1 MGGRSQKSDIF
12 IKHFDKVALPS
23 GDLQAIC
30 KYCSKAYK
38 WKHGGGYDT
47 LIRHIEKNHPVKIGI
62 SRYQS
67 QIPTFSSQSGNESQL
82 FKFSESDFRDETARF
97 VAVEQLS
104 FSFGDKLSFQN
115 WLSSSANPAIRRISR
130 NTLKRTIHKLVATQK
145 KELIKEFASLDNK
158 VSLCSDIW
166 SDHWQSCSYMGITCH
181 WIDNAWNIQKRLLAY
196 RCFNDPH
203 TAILEEYGLTSKI
216 FSISFDNASANTCS
230 IDELIRICQPSI
242 GGKFF
247 HIRCTCHILNLC
259 VQDGLRS
266 LETYIKPIRTA
277 IHYLWTHPQV
287 MKQWGRFCKA
297 NGMRAKRFARDV
309 PTRWNST
316 YKLLLSI
323 FQYKELLCGFFGQVV
338 QSSSLY
344 LFSNQWNICTTICE
358 ILKVFSDATDQLS
371 GVYYPTCHLV
381 VTHLCNVACIF
392 CEHLNSNEPPLIECI
407 ISMKTKWEKYF
418 LNIPE
423 IFLSTSTELM

>member
-1 MGGRSQKSDIF
+1 MGGRSQQSAIF
-12 IKHFDKVALPS
+12 IKHFDKVTLPS

-38 WKHGGGYDT
+38 WQHGGGYGT
-47 LIRHIEKNHPVKIGI
+47 LIRHIEKNHPVEIGI
-62 SRYQS
+62 SRSQS
-67 QIPTFSSQSGNESQL
+67 QIPTFSSQSGKESQL

-115 WLSSSANPAIRRISR
+115 WLSSSANPAIRRIPR

-145 KELIKEFASLDNK
+145 NELIKEFASLDNK
-158 VSLCSDIW
+158 VTLCSDIW
-166 SDHWQSCSYMGITCH
+166 SDHWQSCSYMGIICH

-203 TAILEEYGLTSKI
+203 TAQNISHLMFLILEEYGLTSKI

-230 IDELIRICQPSI
+230 IDELIRMCQPSI

-259 VQDGLRS
+259 VQDGFRS

-277 IHYLWTHPQV
+277 IHYPWTHPQV

-316 YKLLLSI
+316 YKLLLST
-323 FQYKELLCGFFGQVV
+323 FEYKELLCGFFGQVV

-344 LFSNQWNICTTICE
+344 LFSNQWNICTIICE
-358 ILKVFSDATDQLS
+358 IRQSGPRPDSGLLRQTALEVLTRSARSDSPRRVGRKRIS
-371 GVYYPTCHLV
+371 GDNGAAAAAAQGGGGGGVEEEERGGF
-381 VTHLCNVACIF
+381 A
-392 CEHLNSNEPPLIECI
+392 
-407 ISMKTKWEKYF
+407 
-418 LNIPE
+418 
-423 IFLSTSTELM
+423 